1 MLLYKQANEHK
12 IAYKESIMETIFILL
27 VIAIAL
33 DVLALKW
40 GSDSRESMNSSEWEH
55 RQEWETSY

>member
-1 MLLYKQANEHK
+1 
-12 IAYKESIMETIFILL
+12 METIFILL